1 MSLRNRKDASS
12 PSVDPPAVER
22 NLIESHISELEGN
35 LEQNYLIT
43 ELKQVK
49 TGLIEWLNQ
58 IWNFWIKSSIIC
70 TEKVQERNTTSTAVC
85 KTRWKLC
92 LGLGQ
97 NFSKF
102 CWRSCQNQLNYKL
115 SLCNIWSSL
124 YLEGS
129 KAANE
134 DPKFQ
139 RRTLKALQEAWKT
152 IPEDYL
158 NKWQEI
164 LLKRV

>member
-58 IWNFWIKSSIIC
+58 IWNFLDQIINNMHR
-70 TEKVQERNTTSTAVC
+70 ESPGKKYNVYSH
-85 KTRWKLC
+85 L
-92 LGLGQ
+92 
-97 NFSKF
+97 
-102 CWRSCQNQLNYKL
+102 
-115 SLCNIWSSL
+115 
-124 YLEGS
+124 
-129 KAANE
+129 
-134 DPKFQ
+134 
-139 RRTLKALQEAWKT
+139 
-152 IPEDYL
+152 
-158 NKWQEI
+158 
-164 LLKRV
+164 